1 MASREASA
9 QQAPTAYAI
18 TLVEELRA
26 VQSTLGSLPQE
37 LREERLGEVIRRRK
51 DEATVTLSLVM
62 SEGDFLTYV
71 LNNVLLGM
79 VWNADLEQPIV
90 SRAPLHAAITLQ
102 SLLRSCHQC
111 RAYEADESRERCPR
125 QGKFHDITY
134 KTATKS
140 GSGYDH
146 KLTQLMG
153 GQRED
158 LVRCE
163 VDPETGHFQL
173 APLEAKKC
181 LRQWGEYVARP
192 RWKNKQ
198 EQKGD
203 RWVVREVRHHELYTE
218 KSAPGRNADVAPMVV
233 D

>member
-9 QQAPTAYAI
+9 LQAPTAYAI
-18 TLVEELRA
+18 SLVEELRA
-26 VQSTLGSLPQE
+26 VQSSLGSLPQE
-37 LREERLGEVIRRRK
+37 RREERLGEVIRRRK

-79 VWNADLEQPIV
+79 VWNQDLEQPVV
-90 SRAPLHAAITLQ
+90 SRAPLHASITLQ
-102 SLLRSCHQC
+102 SLRRSCQAC
-111 RAYEADESRERCPR
+111 RAYEADNSIERCPR
-125 QGKFHDITY
+125 QGKYHDIVY

-146 KLTQLMG
+146 KLVHLMG
-153 GQRED
+153 GQREE

-173 APLEAKKC
+173 PPLEAKKC
-181 LRQWGEYVARP
+181 LRQWGEYIARP

-203 RWVVREVRHHELYTE
+203 RWVVREVRHHALY
-218 KSAPGRNADVAPMVV
+218 KDNSAPGRNDVAPMIV